1 MARTAK
7 SGCATQ
13 NLVTLN
19 CAKSLTANE
28 GANIMKHETFR
39 SRGAA
44 PCWLTAFSIATVVL
58 MLSVEAIHSFGG
70 ISFVSSAA
78 GADDG
83 DWTYVDHDIS
93 GTRYSPLNQITPQ
106 NVSQLA
112 KVCSYTFPESVPS
125 ETAPLAIGGI
135 LYATSD
141 HYTVALDGADCHVLW
156 SYEWKPRDR
165 DLVHPH
171 RGAAIVGGKIIRGT
185 GDDYLISLD
194 AETGN
199 LLWAKQ
205 IANPKDGYFISMPP
219 LVHGDLIYIGPAGS
233 EWASSG
239 WIGAFKLSDGEQVWK
254 FNIIPGD
261 GEPGA
266 DTWGP
271 DPNARKHAGGALWT
285 PLSYDT
291 EKDLLYVPGG
301 NPAPDF
307 YDDARPGPNL
317 YTNSIIA
324 LNGKTGR
331 MAWYDQFIPHDVD
344 DYDVIHVNPIFKVN
358 SHAAIAATGK
368 DGVLRVLD
376 RDSHKILYS
385 VPFTTQ
391 LNSEA
396 PLSGTP
402 IHVCPGILGGDEWN
416 SAAYNPKLN
425 LLVVPAVD
433 KWCSMIKKD
442 KEPPSVE
449 KANAGEVRY
458 FGGPFSGPKDR
469 DPFSDARG
477 RLTGFNASTGKERW
491 RYESPTP
498 MVAGVALTASNLIFT
513 GEVGGY
519 FDALDAQTGK
529 VLFRFNLA
537 DSMQGGVITY
547 SAHKAQ
553 HVAVVS
559 GDGGVINKKA
569 IPEISGGNPT
579 ITVFAL
585 PTK

>member
-1 MARTAK
+1 M
-7 SGCATQ
+7 
-13 NLVTLN
+13 NV
-19 CAKSLTANE
+19 
-28 GANIMKHETFR
+28 
-39 SRGAA
+39 AA
-44 PCWLTAFSIATVVL
+44 
-58 MLSVEAIHSFGG
+58 
-70 ISFVSSAA
+70 
-78 GADDG
+78 ADDG
-83 DWTYVDHDIS
+83 DWAYADHDIS
-93 GTRYSPLNQITPQ
+93 GTRYSALSQITPQ
-106 NVSQLA
+106 NVNQLA
-112 KVCSYTFPESVPS
+112 KVCSYTFPEQVPS
-125 ETAPLAIGGI
+125 ETAPLASGGI

-141 HYTVALDGADCHVLW
+141 HYTVAVDGADCHVLW

-165 DLVHPH
+165 DFVHPH
-171 RGAAIVGGKIIRGT
+171 RGAALVNGKIIRGT

-194 AETGN
+194 AETGK

-219 LVHGDLIYIGPAGS
+219 LVQGDLIYIGPAGS

-239 WIGAFKLSDGEQVWK
+239 WIGAFRLSDGEQVWK
-254 FNIIPGD
+254 FNIVPTD

-266 DTWGP
+266 NTWGP

-291 EKDLLYVPGG
+291 ERDLLYVPGG

-307 YDDARPGPNL
+307 YDDARPGSNL

-331 MAWYDQFIPHDVD
+331 LVWYNQFIPHDVD
-344 DYDVIHVNPIFKVN
+344 DYDVIHVNPIFKIN
-358 SHAAIAATGK
+358 SRPAIAATGK

-385 VPFTTQ
+385 VPFTTR
-391 LNSEA
+391 LNAEA
-396 PLSGTP
+396 PLSSTA

-416 SAAYNPKLN
+416 SGGYNPNLD

-433 KWCSMIKKD
+433 HWCSMIKKD
-442 KEPPSVE
+442 KDPPSVE
-449 KANAGEVRY
+449 KANAGDVRY
-458 FGGPFSGPKDR
+458 FGGPFNGPKDR
-469 DPFSDARG
+469 DPFSEARG
-477 RLTGFNASTGKERW
+477 RLTGFTAATGKERW

-519 FDALDAQTGK
+519 FDAFDAQTGK
-529 VLFRFNLA
+529 ILLRYNLA

-547 SAHKAQ
+547 SAHSLQ
-553 HVAVVS
+553 HVAVIS
-559 GDGGVINKKA
+559 GDGGVMNKKA

-585 PTK
+585 PPK